1 MKSIE
6 ITKIKNKAAQL
17 IAKASFEL
25 PADII
30 GAIKYSLDAE
40 TGKSAK
46 EVLRLILKNA
56 DSAKNQKLPLCQD
69 CGNTYINLKIGPGIC
84 ITESGELQKH
94 MDEAIAE
101 AYSKNYLRKS
111 IVTDPLYVR
120 ANTGYNTPALVTV
133 ELVKE
138 QGIKIEVS
146 LKGGGSENCS
156 YLRMQNPSID
166 EDDIINFVVDL
177 VRANVT
183 KCCPPVILGIGIG
196 GTASVVTKMARQ
208 AAFREL
214 GIRNSDKKYRML
226 EQKILE
232 AVNNTG
238 IGPQGLGGIT
248 TALSC
253 NIEFA
258 PCHIATLP
266 VAVFIQCHSLRRAS
280 SKISPP

>member
-6 ITKIKNKAAQL
+6 ITIIKNKVAEL

-25 PADII
+25 PADIT
-30 GAIKYSLDAE
+30 GALKYYLDAE

-46 EVLRLILKNA
+46 EVLRLILENA
-56 DSAKNQKLPLCQD
+56 DSAKSQKLPLCQD

-84 ITESGELQKH
+84 ITESGDLQKH
-94 MDEAIAE
+94 LDDATAD

-111 IVTDPLYVR
+111 IVTDPLFSR
-120 ANTGYNTPALVTV
+120 ANTGYNTPALIST
-133 ELVKE
+133 ELTNE
-138 QGIKIEVS
+138 PGLKIEVS

-156 YLRMQNPSID
+156 YLKMQNPSID
-166 EDDIINFVVDL
+166 EEDIIKLVVDL

-196 GTASVVTKMARQ
+196 GTASVVTKMARS

-214 GIRNSDKKYRML
+214 GIRNSDKRYELL
-226 EQKILE
+226 EQKILK
-232 AVNNTG
+232 AVNDTG
-238 IGPQGLGGIT
+238 IGPQGLGGRT
-248 TALSC
+248 TAIGC

-280 SKISPP
+280 LKISPP

>member
-6 ITKIKNKAAQL
+6 ITRIKNKVAEL
-17 IAKASFEL
+17 IVKASFEL
-25 PADII
+25 PTDII

-46 EVLRLILKNA
+46 EVLRLILENA
-56 DSAKNQKLPLCQD
+56 DSAKSQKLPLCQD

-84 ITESGELQKH
+84 IAESGELQKH
-94 MDEAIAE
+94 LDDAVAD

-111 IVTDPLYVR
+111 IVTDPLYSR
-120 ANTGYNTPALVTV
+120 ANTGYNTPALITI

-138 QGIKIEVS
+138 PGLKIEVS

-156 YLRMQNPSID
+156 YLKMQNPSIN
-166 EDDIINFVVDL
+166 ENDIMKLVVDL

-208 AAFREL
+208 AAFRDL
-214 GIRNSDKKYRML
+214 GISSSDKRYQML

-238 IGPQGLGGIT
+238 IGPQGLGGMT
-248 TALSC
+248 TAIGC

>member
-6 ITKIKNKAAQL
+6 ITKIKNKVAEL
-17 IAKASFEL
+17 ITKASFEL
-25 PADII
+25 PVDII
-30 GAIKYSLDAE
+30 GTLKYYLDTE

-46 EVLRLILKNA
+46 EVLRLILENA
-56 DSAKNQKLPLCQD
+56 GSAKKEKLPLCQD

-84 ITESGELQKH
+84 IEGSGDLQKH
-94 MDEAIAE
+94 LDDATAN
-101 AYSKNYLRKS
+101 AYSKNFLRKS
-111 IVTDPLYVR
+111 IVTDPLYSR
-120 ANTGYNTPALVTV
+120 MNTGYNTPALIST
-133 ELVKE
+133 ELTDE
-138 QGIKIEVS
+138 PGLKIEVS

-166 EDDIINFVVDL
+166 EEDIIKLVVDL

-196 GTASVVTKMARQ
+196 GTASVVTKMARR

-214 GIRNSDKKYRML
+214 GTRNKDERYKLL

-232 AVNNTG
+232 AVNSTG
-238 IGPQGLGGIT
+238 IGPQGLGGTT
-248 TALSC
+248 TAIGC

-266 VAVFIQCHSLRRAS
+266 VAVFFQCHSLRRAS

>member
-6 ITKIKNKAAQL
+6 ITRIKNKVAEL
-17 IAKASFEL
+17 IVKASFEL
-25 PADII
+25 PTDII

-46 EVLRLILKNA
+46 EVLRLILENA
-56 DSAKNQKLPLCQD
+56 DSAKSQKLPLCQD

-84 ITESGELQKH
+84 IAESGELQKH
-94 MDEAIAE
+94 LDDAVADT
-101 AYSKNYLRKS
+101 YSKNYLRKS
-111 IVTDPLYVR
+111 IVTDPLYSR
-120 ANTGYNTPALVTV
+120 ANTGYNTPALITI

-138 QGIKIEVS
+138 PGLKIEVS

-156 YLRMQNPSID
+156 YLKMQNPSIN
-166 EDDIINFVVDL
+166 ENDIMKLVVDL

-208 AAFREL
+208 AAFRDL
-214 GIRNSDKKYRML
+214 GISSSDKRYQML

-238 IGPQGLGGIT
+238 IGPQGLGGMT
-248 TALSC
+248 TAIGC

>member
-1 MKSIE
+1 
-6 ITKIKNKAAQL
+6 
-17 IAKASFEL
+17 
-25 PADII
+25 
-30 GAIKYSLDAE
+30 
-40 TGKSAK
+40 
-46 EVLRLILKNA
+46 
-56 DSAKNQKLPLCQD
+56 
-69 CGNTYINLKIGPGIC
+69 
-84 ITESGELQKH
+84 
-94 MDEAIAE
+94 
-101 AYSKNYLRKS
+101 
-111 IVTDPLYVR
+111 
-120 ANTGYNTPALVTV
+120 
-133 ELVKE
+133 VKE
-138 QGIKIEVS
+138 PGLKIEVS

-156 YLRMQNPSID
+156 YLKMQNPSIN
-166 EDDIINFVVDL
+166 ENDIMKLVVDL

-208 AAFREL
+208 AAFRDL
-214 GIRNSDKKYRML
+214 GIRNSDKRYQML

-238 IGPQGLGGIT
+238 IGPQGLGGMT
-248 TALSC
+248 TAIGC

>member
-6 ITKIKNKAAQL
+6 ITRIKNKVAEL
-17 IAKASFEL
+17 IVKASFEL

-46 EVLRLILKNA
+46 EVLRLILENA
-56 DSAKNQKLPLCQD
+56 DSAKSQKLPLCQD

-84 ITESGELQKH
+84 IAQSGELQKH
-94 MDEAIAE
+94 VDDAVAY

-111 IVTDPLYVR
+111 IVTDPLYSR
-120 ANTGYNTPALVTV
+120 ANTGYNTPALITI

-138 QGIKIEVS
+138 SGLKIEVS

-156 YLRMQNPSID
+156 YLKMQNPSIN
-166 EDDIINFVVDL
+166 ENDIMKLVVDL

-208 AAFREL
+208 AAFRDL
-214 GIRNSDKKYRML
+214 GISSSDKRYQIL

-238 IGPQGLGGIT
+238 IGPQGLGGMT
-248 TALSC
+248 TAIGC